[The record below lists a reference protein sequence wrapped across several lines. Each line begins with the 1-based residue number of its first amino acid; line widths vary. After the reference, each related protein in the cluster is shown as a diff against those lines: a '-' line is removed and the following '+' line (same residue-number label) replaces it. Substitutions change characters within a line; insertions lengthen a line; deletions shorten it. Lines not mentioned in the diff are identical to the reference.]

1 MKLINGDQVKSL
13 VKLIS
18 GYNRAAGTDE
28 YHKIAEELSDYLSS
42 NGIPSNLISFK
53 KYKSDG
59 LVKYGNLKTHK
70 IWTRGESSLR
80 LKKPYSRF
88 LVSTRETPLSIV
100 FGSVSTE
107 GRKSY
112 RLVEYGGDESYKD
125 RVVLTDKHPSDIF
138 EEAVEKGKAR
148 GIISCHMR
156 MKSEEI
162 GRLPEQL
169 STLTNYLRLPYHEK
183 AIANKA
189 FAFSVTH
196 ELFSFLKTTLK
207 SNEEVEIEVEVNCQL
222 KSGDI
227 EVLEIDLTK
236 KQKGRYGIITAH
248 LCHPSPGAN
257 DNASGAA
264 LAIELCKE
272 LMKNEYLPMKVVLV
286 PEFYG
291 SVPYAME
298 LENEDELPLF
308 TINLDMVGE
317 DQEITKGTLLLTETP
332 PVLPQKETELL
343 YYYLKEGMPSYGFFP
358 IKRFYRSPFMGGSDH
373 CVFSA
378 YGVPSPFIGH
388 LPDKYY
394 HSDYDR
400 VENID
405 PVELEWI
412 GNAVLKTLN
421 VNKRK
426 EEDVNISIGSQLIG
440 RFMYYKQKL
449 EGKPGSYELIQRM
462 IKTFGIESFN
472 ISDLLE
478 VKGLRSSQTP
488 LIPKFEGTIGFDWQ
502 KDLPEELEPYKE
514 ETSNWAEFINIISNV
529 LGSRESVETLTSV
542 YYKQSE
548 ETISKL
554 VDYLVDS
561 GYFQT

>member
-1 MKLINGDQVKSL
+1 M
-13 VKLIS
+13 
-18 GYNRAAGTDE
+18 
-28 YHKIAEELSDYLSS
+28 
-42 NGIPSNLISFK
+42 
-53 KYKSDG
+53 
-59 LVKYGNLKTHK
+59 
-70 IWTRGESSLR
+70 
-80 LKKPYSRF
+80 
-88 LVSTRETPLSIV
+88 
-100 FGSVSTE
+100 
-107 GRKSY
+107 
-112 RLVEYGGDESYKD
+112 
-125 RVVLTDKHPSDIF
+125 
-138 EEAVEKGKAR
+138 
-148 GIISCHMR
+148 
-156 MKSEEI
+156 
-162 GRLPEQL
+162 
-169 STLTNYLRLPYHEK
+169 
-183 AIANKA
+183 
-189 FAFSVTH
+189 
-196 ELFSFLKTTLK
+196 
-207 SNEEVEIEVEVNCQL
+207 
-222 KSGDI
+222 
-227 EVLEIDLTK
+227 
-236 KQKGRYGIITAH
+236 
-248 LCHPSPGAN
+248 
-257 DNASGAA
+257 
-264 LAIELCKE
+264 
-272 LMKNEYLPMKVVLV
+272 
-286 PEFYG
+286 
-291 SVPYAME
+291 PYAME

-332 PVLPQKETELL
+332 PVLSQKETELL

-394 HSDYDR
+394 HSDFDR
-400 VENID
+400 VENVD

-449 EGKPGSYELIQRM
+449 EEKPGSYELIQRM

-502 KDLPEELEPYKE
+502 KDLPGEFEPYKE
-514 ETSNWAEFINIISNV
+514 ETSNWAEFINIVSNV
-529 LGSRESVETLTSV
+529 VGSRESAETLTSV

-548 ETISKL
+548 ETISKFI
-554 VDYLVDS
+554 DYLVDS